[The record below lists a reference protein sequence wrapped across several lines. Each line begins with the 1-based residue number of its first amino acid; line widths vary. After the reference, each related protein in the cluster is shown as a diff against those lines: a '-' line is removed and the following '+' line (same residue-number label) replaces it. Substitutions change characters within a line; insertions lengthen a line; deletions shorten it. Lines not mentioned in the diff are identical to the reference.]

1 MAQKL
6 GGAISGSL
14 IALLLGLAGA
24 RMIPDEFGN
33 MSIDPASVTES
44 VRTMVWSLFS
54 LIPAV
59 IAVIMGLLAYKFPIK
74 K

>member
-24 RMIPDEFGN
+24 RMIPDDFGN

>member
-24 RMIPDEFGN
+24 RMIPDDFGN

-54 LIPAV
+54 LIPAA
-59 IAVIMGLLAYKFPIK
+59 IALIMGWLAYKFPIK

>member
-1 MAQKL
+1 
-6 GGAISGSL
+6 
-14 IALLLGLAGA
+14 
-24 RMIPDEFGN
+24 MIPDDFGN

-59 IAVIMGLLAYKFPIK
+59 IALIMGFLAYKFPIK

>member
-1 MAQKL
+1 
-6 GGAISGSL
+6 

-24 RMIPDEFGN
+24 RMIPDDFGN

-59 IAVIMGLLAYKFPIK
+59 IAVIMGFLAYKFPIK

>member
-24 RMIPDEFGN
+24 RMIPDDFGN

-59 IAVIMGLLAYKFPIK
+59 IAVIMGLLAFKFPIK

>member
-6 GGAISGSL
+6 GSAISGSL

-24 RMIPDEFGN
+24 RMIPDDFGN
-33 MSIDPASVTES
+33 TVLDPSSVTDA

-59 IAVIMGLLAYKFPIK
+59 LALIMTWLAFKYPIK